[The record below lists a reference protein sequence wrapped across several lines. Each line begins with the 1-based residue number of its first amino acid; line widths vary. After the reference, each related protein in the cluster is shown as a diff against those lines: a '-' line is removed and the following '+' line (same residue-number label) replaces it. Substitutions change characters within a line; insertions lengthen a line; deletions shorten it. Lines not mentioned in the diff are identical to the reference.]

1 MSISFFKRKPLLLLY
16 TAGIILLLAAA
27 WMSWSNQHNK
37 PERVFWSM
45 VNQSLTTSG
54 VTVQATQKGNDA
66 DIKQTIQFSLGG
78 RNISHSVTTL
88 SQPGTTV
95 QDEIIATPEV
105 AFTRY
110 LNVKTDQK
118 RPDGTAMDFS
128 KINGVWAKGE
138 GSGRQ
143 LLSQDLLG
151 TGLPLGGVAIPMAN
165 VTPEMRQKLIQQIK
179 EQGVY
184 KTSFDSAKKEVKDGR
199 SVYIYSVEVQPVLY
213 ANMMKSLAKALGLK
227 ELDSLNP
234 QDFADK
240 EPFEML
246 LTVDISARQLVSAE
260 AIGADIKQ
268 AYSSYDMPVS
278 VVPPTSTITTAELQ
292 KRLTEIQR

>member
-1 MSISFFKRKPLLLLY
+1 MSITFFKRKPIVLIY
-16 TAGIILLLAAA
+16 VAGGLLLLAAA
-27 WMSWSNQHNK
+27 WLSWNNLNNK
-37 PERVFWSM
+37 PERVFWNM
-45 VNQSLTTSG
+45 IDQSLATSG
-54 VTVQATQKGNDA
+54 VTVQASRQGNGTDV
-66 DIKQTIQFSLGG
+66 KQTIQFSLGG

-105 AFTRY
+105 AYTRY

-118 RPDGTAMDFS
+118 RPDGKPMDFT

-138 GSGRQ
+138 GSGSQ

-165 VTPEMRQKLIQQIK
+165 LTPELRHKLLRQIK

-184 KTSFDSAKKEVKDGR
+184 KTSFDSAKKEQKNGR
-199 SVYIYSVEVQPVLY
+199 SVYIYNVEIQPVLY
-213 ANMMKSLAKALGLK
+213 ANMMKSLAKSIGVHD
-227 ELDSLNP
+227 LDNLDP
-234 QDFADK
+234 QAFGDK
-240 EPFEML
+240 ESFELL
-246 LTVDISARQLVSAE
+246 LTVDINARQLLSAE
-260 AIGADIKQ
+260 AVGADIKQ
-268 AYSSYDMPVS
+268 TYTSYDIPVS
-278 VVPPTSTITTAELQ
+278 VSPPAQTISTTELQ